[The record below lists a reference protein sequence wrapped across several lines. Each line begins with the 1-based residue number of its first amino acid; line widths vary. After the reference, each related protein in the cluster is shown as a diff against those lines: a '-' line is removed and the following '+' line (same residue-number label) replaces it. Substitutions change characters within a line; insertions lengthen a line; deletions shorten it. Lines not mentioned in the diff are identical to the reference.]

1 MARKTAK
8 FVRYSACALVV
19 AILGLVFAFTWSVPS
34 ESAAV
39 RRGNSGAAA
48 STDYQSQLEALG
60 RAYAQTWGLT
70 LIKVQA
76 VPAGAISASDQQK
89 LAEEL
94 QQALLVG
101 YAPRKGTFLVLPY
114 SQLSGVM
121 KVTMAG
127 GRSPSEVVKALIVP
141 GTRIV
146 GAEWDF
152 SGAEHIESVAI
163 FSANGDLSFD
173 TLLFLPVI
181 QGPLLEPAP

>member
-1 MARKTAK
+1 MARKAAK
-8 FVRYSACALVV
+8 FVRYSACTLAM
-19 AILGLVFAFTWSVPS
+19 AMLGLVFAFTWLVPS
-34 ESAAV
+34 ESAV
-39 RRGNSGAAA
+39 QHSGKSGAAP

-70 LIKVQA
+70 LIKLQA
-76 VPAGAISASDQQK
+76 VPAGTISTRNQQK

-127 GRSPSEVVKALIVP
+127 GRNPLEVVKELIVP

-181 QGPLLEPAP
+181 QGPLLEPGP